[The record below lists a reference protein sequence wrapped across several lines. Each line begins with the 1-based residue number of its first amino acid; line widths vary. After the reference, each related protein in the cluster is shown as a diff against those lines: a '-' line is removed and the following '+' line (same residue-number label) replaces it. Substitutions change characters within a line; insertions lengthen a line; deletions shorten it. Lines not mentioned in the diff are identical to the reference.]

1 MGTLQRRL
9 RMACVG
15 FASLA
20 FTLMGTQVIHP
31 QHECSPYH
39 SCTSPSQHER
49 MLSPASFYDLQ
60 HRSKPGSALHERLH
74 IPLVSRRLMELSK
87 GQSEALGVL
96 GGPVQQAI
104 KTSCVTPGP
113 SLTEVPD
120 CFLHHHPHTLII
132 SFLAAFF
139 WHFLTCF
146 FLRYISQ
153 GRLPDEQQIIINSSG
168 ICSNTINPLHTTPLK
183 NISLPEEHPSPH
195 PSPHLHS
202 GDQNPVH
209 GPKNT

>member
-74 IPLVSRRLMELSK
+74 IPLVSRRLVELSK
-87 GQSEALGVL
+87 RQSEALGVL

-120 CFLHHHPHTLII
+120 CFFTSPPPHTHNFFFRCI
-132 SFLAAFF
+132 FLAIPNV
-139 WHFLTCF
+139 F
-146 FLRYISQ
+146 FLA
-153 GRLPDEQQIIINSSG
+153 
-168 ICSNTINPLHTTPLK
+168 LHFSRK
-183 NISLPEEHPSPH
+183 AA
-195 PSPHLHS
+195 
-202 GDQNPVH
+202 
-209 GPKNT
+209 